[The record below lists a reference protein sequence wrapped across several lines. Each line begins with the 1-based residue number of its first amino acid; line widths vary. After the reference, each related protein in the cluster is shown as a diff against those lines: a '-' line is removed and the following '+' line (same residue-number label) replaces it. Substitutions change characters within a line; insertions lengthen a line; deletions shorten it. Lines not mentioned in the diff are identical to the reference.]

1 MQRVGMNASPWCRR
15 VTKEV
20 AEMVRNRVAE
30 DKFHYND
37 NGAKTMKKSLTK
49 EEKRKKENSEVKV
62 AESKIPKKSPSQR
75 GH

>member
-1 MQRVGMNASPWCRR
+1 
-15 VTKEV
+15 
-20 AEMVRNRVAE
+20 MVRNRVAE